1 MEISTV
7 GKSVSARRLAVGG
20 AGVAALLVAAQLL
33 TPTDPRTYPRAVV
46 APTLGPVYTY
56 DWDDTAGGDV
66 SYGGSA
72 LGISEDGQY
81 LYIACNV
88 VNSKR
93 GIAKFRI
100 PTDGTTRLQVV
111 EGCKGPTAADIKQ
124 IHPDPAA
131 YSPQIGGIL
140 EQGGRV
146 VVAGVITYDAGGTT
160 AKSHWMGPDLAHLAG
175 PFAGTTAPGL
185 VKGGMGVIPTEWRSL
200 LGGSAFAVSGYDSI
214 ASRQSYVPS
223 FTAFNPADIT
233 RDGFPMTTLAACRH
247 NDPGCNTY
255 QFWGPAT
262 TSYEGSEL
270 EGGAFIMP
278 GTRTL
283 IHIEREGLGTPAPGT
298 TSPNMCAYGYATR
311 DPSLHG
317 QQEPGPDNALWSY
330 SLSDPLGEKGPKCWP
345 YRLVA
350 KQTDLLDM
358 LAVKA
363 GTKKD
368 YEVRP
373 YAQTVLP
380 SGLSNPNSQNL
391 LAGAFDPN
399 TGRLY
404 MVYDAHGG
412 VNEIHTLDFGTVT
425 TPPPSATDCIP
436 GTESMVS
443 DDSATASC
451 VLQPDGTGVKTITE
465 QWTRTGDVPE
475 TNGGLACAPVATPR
489 QRVESCVPTPP
500 PSVDKFVVSL
510 TVATCVARAA
520 DDPPDTS
527 GGWGVQFTLD
537 GANLGTRA
545 TNAPFSRSRS
555 GVAAGSHT
563 FVATWTKSGAA
574 PVVRTPKVG
583 SCG

>member
-33 TPTDPRTYPRAVV
+33 TPTDPRTYPRAVI

-88 VNSKR
+88 VNAKR

-111 EGCKGPTAADIKQ
+111 DGCKGPTAMDIMK

-146 VVAGVITYDAGGTT
+146 VVAGVITYDAGGST

-185 VKGGMGVIPTEWRSL
+185 VKGGMGVIPAEWRSL

-330 SLSDPLGEKGPKCWP
+330 SLSDPLNEKGPKCWP

-350 KQTDLLDM
+350 KQTDLLDL

-380 SGLSNPNSQNL
+380 SGIANPDNQKL

-404 MVYDAHGG
+404 MVYDAVGG
-412 VNEIHTLDFGTVT
+412 VNQIHTLDFGTT
-425 TPPPSATDCIP
+425 STPPPPPPPVEICGNGI
-436 GTESMVS
+436 
-443 DDSATASC
+443 DDNG
-451 VLQPDGTGVKTITE
+451 DGQVDEG
-465 QWTRTGDVPE
+465 
-475 TNGGLACAPVATPR
+475 CAP
-489 QRVESCVPTPP
+489 PP
-500 PSVDKFVVSL
+500 PPPVEVCGDGIDNDNDGQIDEGCAPPPPVDP
-510 TVATCVARAA
+510 CVAAPLVASVTSWPGSAEGGR
-520 DDPPDTS
+520 S
-527 GGWGVQFTLD
+527 GGWSWSV
-537 GANLGTRA
+537 
-545 TNAPFSRSRS
+545 
-555 GVAAGSHT
+555 AGSVET
-563 FVATWTKSGAA
+563 LIKATWTYSAGRAVTLDLTDSRGCPA
-574 PVVRTPKVG
+574 RVVRP
-583 SCG
+583 